1 MCFAP
6 LELGAAQ
13 SGVPKHTMKKKA
25 AQLMEQQA
33 NAMFPCSKCQNCD
46 TKQWPF
52 DVNLNVTDLI
62 WSWFD
67 PIDRERYNPYINS

>member
-1 MCFAP
+1 MPQMCFAP

-46 TKQWPF
+46 
-52 DVNLNVTDLI
+52 V
-62 WSWFD
+62 
-67 PIDRERYNPYINS
+67 